1 MQIGSIKLSLSE
13 IFSKASYNCVE
24 RMATGLL
31 RQGLYPYV
39 LLLLD
44 IACRNSEYQDEYFES
59 MQRVFNDMG
68 QRDSAQGYM
77 CRNKAAIINDLLL
90 SAADGGTNEGHDS
103 FFEALQ
109 LWGLDCDNYDKVR
122 PSLSTGTVLLNFLS
136 DLLLEEPK
144 AMDFFRIRKDTAQL
158 SLDTIKESIEVCN
171 QLGRVVPRDLTKVL
185 NYLLILREGR
195 EGNHQAALRSLL
207 SQGNNDSLYF
217 YCMART
223 LELSNRP
230 NDITE
235 YFYSSALT
243 LASPE
248 HRPKVR
254 CTYSSEELMF

>member
-1 MQIGSIKLSLSE
+1 
-13 IFSKASYNCVE
+13 
-24 RMATGLL
+24 MATSLL
-31 RQGLYPYV
+31 RRGLHSYV

-44 IACRNSEYQDEYFES
+44 IACRNSGHRDEYFES

-68 QRDSAQGYM
+68 QRDSARGYI
-77 CRNKAAIINDLLL
+77 CRNTAAIVNDLLL
-90 SAADGGTNEGHDS
+90 STSAAEGGINEGHDS

-109 LWGLDCDNYDKVR
+109 LWGLDCDSYDKVK
-122 PSLSTGTVLLNFLS
+122 PNLSTGPVLLNFLS
-136 DLLLEEPK
+136 DLLLEGPK
-144 AMDFFRIRKDTAQL
+144 GMDFFKVCKDTAQL
-158 SLDTIKESIEVCN
+158 GLDTIKESIEVCN
-171 QLGRVVPRDLTKVL
+171 RLGKVAPKDLTEFL

-207 SQGNNDSLYF
+207 SQERDDGLYF

-230 NDITE
+230 NDSTE

-254 CTYSSEELMF
+254 RTVDPREFMF